1 MNTRTSQTVE
11 QYFSL
16 PDTPAQ
22 RSPVGKLMARVLE
35 KNPAMTFEDARR
47 ESHRLLDIG
56 AGRKH
61 YSIPAVLSPAERAE
75 LTARFKQFKLTREAA

>member
-1 MNTRTSQTVE
+1 MDTRTPQTLE

-22 RSPVGKLMARVLE
+22 SSPVGKLMARVLE
-35 KNPAMTFEDARR
+35 KNPAMTFEEARR
-47 ESHRLLDIG
+47 ESRRLLDIA

-61 YSIPAVLSPAERAE
+61 YSIPAVLSLEERAT
-75 LTARFKQFKLTREAA
+75 LIARFKQFKEAA

>member
-1 MNTRTSQTVE
+1 MHPYTLKKLE

-16 PDTPAQ
+16 PDTPAHC
-22 RSPVGKLMARVLE
+22 SPVGKLMVRVLE

-47 ESHRLLDIG
+47 ESRRLLDIA

-61 YSIPAVLSPAERAE
+61 YSIPDVLSLEERAT
-75 LTARFKQFKLTREAA
+75 LTARFKQFKKAA